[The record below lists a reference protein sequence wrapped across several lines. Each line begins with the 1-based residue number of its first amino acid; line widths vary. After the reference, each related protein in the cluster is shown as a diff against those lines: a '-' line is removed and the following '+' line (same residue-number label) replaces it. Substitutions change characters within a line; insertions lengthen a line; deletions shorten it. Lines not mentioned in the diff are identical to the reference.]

1 MLGCVPERSEA
12 SGRVAHVSRSSVRG
26 RGSMARDGL
35 LRRLRRR
42 RIDPDGIV
50 GLPDSHPKRGLLA
63 EPVRIARL
71 EHASTEVLDE
81 GSSRRITFLVEIRA
95 ADGARCPAIAV
106 EAHVSGP
113 ERARTVSGATDLL
126 GRVRFRMAG
135 PPGTYAIEV
144 RDVAAGGLDWDREAG
159 TLALSVDAG

>member
-1 MLGCVPERSEA
+1 
-12 SGRVAHVSRSSVRG
+12 
-26 RGSMARDGL
+26 MARDGL

-42 RIDPDGIV
+42 RVDPDSII

-63 EPVRIARL
+63 EPVRVARL

-81 GSSRRITFLVEIRA
+81 GSARRVTFLVEVRA
-95 ADGARCPAIAV
+95 ADDARCPAIAV

-113 ERARTVSGATDLL
+113 ERARTVSGATDML

-144 RDVAAGGLDWDREAG
+144 LDVAAGGLDWDRGASA
-159 TLALSVDAG
+159 TDLRVDAD

>member
-1 MLGCVPERSEA
+1 
-12 SGRVAHVSRSSVRG
+12 
-26 RGSMARDGL
+26 MARDGL

-63 EPVRIARL
+63 EPVRVARL
-71 EHASTEVLDE
+71 EHASTEVLDDL
-81 GSSRRITFLVEIRA
+81 GTDGPVRRVTFLVEVRA
-95 ADGARCPAIAV
+95 ADDARCPAIAV

-113 ERARTVSGATDLL
+113 ERARTVSGATDML

-135 PPGTYAIEV
+135 PAGTYAIEV
-144 RDVAAGGLDWDREAG
+144 RDVAAGGLDWDRAAG
-159 TLALSVDAG
+159 TTMLSVDAD